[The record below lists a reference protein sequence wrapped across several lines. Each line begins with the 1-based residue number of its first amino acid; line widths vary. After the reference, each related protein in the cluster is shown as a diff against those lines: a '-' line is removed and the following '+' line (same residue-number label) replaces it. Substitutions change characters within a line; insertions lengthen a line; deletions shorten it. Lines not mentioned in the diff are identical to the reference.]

1 MIWKTFLSVLDDT
14 RASIRANRELGAAI
28 IIDDPVLRDLAHLVE
43 EAGQAK
49 KPTKLIEVEIDD
61 AGNPV
66 LPHAQQTRQ
75 SVASKALEEVGELI
89 AVEGAIVKKTVAPR
103 ENKPMPHSPII
114 EEATEETVGK
124 DA

>member
-124 DA
+124 D